1 MIHHEGNR
9 LKAGGYFF
17 PLSVKL
23 LFCSRFR
30 PSTVPQKNSEPFNN
44 LIINAIKAR
53 TLIAAAAT

>member
-9 LKAGGYFF
+9 LKAGNFSF
-17 PLSVKL
+17 PSFVKL
-23 LFCSRFR
+23 LFCSLFR